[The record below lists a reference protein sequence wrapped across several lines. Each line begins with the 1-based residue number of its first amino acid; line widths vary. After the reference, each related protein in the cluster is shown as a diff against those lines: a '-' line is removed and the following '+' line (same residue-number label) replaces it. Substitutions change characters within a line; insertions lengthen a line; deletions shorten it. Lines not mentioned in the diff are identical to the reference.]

1 MAFFPGKRH
10 GLSTASPRGAASV
23 SLPFPASQLAIKRPS
38 RIIAADGMLDIT
50 RQFSTFTDSLGRFAE
65 DWPGGRETRPLPG
78 VSGMTK
84 TR

>member
-1 MAFFPGKRH
+1 MAFFPASGTAFRRH
-10 GLSTASPRGAASV
+10 RRAVRHQCP
-23 SLPFPASQLAIKRPS
+23 LPFRASQLAIKRPS